1 MAERRRDVNQ
11 LQLLGF
17 VGNAGNSGNVP
28 PRPVTDPDG
37 LRVLLLLLSQR
48 DLMRLARCGAQAHA
62 ADAGGAA
69 ILIYRAEES
78 RVPGRNVSG
87 ATKNKGPEASLR
99 WNFDLYGRGH

>member
-48 DLMRLARCGAQAHA
+48 DLKRLARCGAQAHA

-78 RVPGRNVSG
+78 RVPG